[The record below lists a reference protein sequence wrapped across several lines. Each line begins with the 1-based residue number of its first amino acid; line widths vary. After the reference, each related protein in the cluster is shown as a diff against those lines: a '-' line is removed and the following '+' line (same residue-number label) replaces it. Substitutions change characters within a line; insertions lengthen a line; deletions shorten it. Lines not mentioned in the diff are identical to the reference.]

1 MMTSSFRPLAAACIL
16 ALLAPAPVLPAA
28 PTPSDTP
35 LVAPSDPLDATDASL
50 LRPFVGQDVTVKGTV
65 TGSGAGKS
73 GKVAYLNFA
82 GAHKG
87 VALVFFLK
95 PGTTG
100 KAGTEDDLKPFV
112 GKTITVFGKL
122 EDYKGD
128 LQIKVES
135 LDDLKAAP

>member
-1 MMTSSFRPLAAACIL
+1 MTSFIRSLAAACVL
-16 ALLAPAPVLPAA
+16 ALFAVSPILPTIHAAPAA
-28 PTPSDTP
+28 PAASTD
-35 LVAPSDPLDATDASL
+35 ALDATDAGL
-50 LRPFVGQDVTVKGTV
+50 LRPHVGEAVTVKGTI

-82 GAHKG
+82 SAHKG

-112 GKTITVFGKL
+112 GKTITVSGKL